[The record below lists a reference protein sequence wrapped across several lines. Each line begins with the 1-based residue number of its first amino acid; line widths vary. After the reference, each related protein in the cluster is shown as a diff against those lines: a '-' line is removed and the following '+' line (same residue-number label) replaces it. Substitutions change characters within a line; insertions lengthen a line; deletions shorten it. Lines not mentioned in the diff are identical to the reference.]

1 MKKSSYI
8 SVGCLLTALGMSVI
22 ISCSKSFLSKEPK
35 GVAFLELL
43 DPEDILT
50 GAYAALSGA
59 SSTTDQAMSGAA
71 SVRNWVWDC
80 ASDDAY
86 KGTTQGDTQPVEE
99 IELYKADATN
109 QFINGKWFVSY
120 DGIARANDVLKSL
133 ANKRASMDATQATVI
148 EAQAKFIRAWW
159 HFRLLQVFWQV
170 PYITE
175 SVVPSE
181 VKNDRPIWDDIE
193 ADFKFAVDNLPE
205 SYTGEPGRA
214 TKWAAMAY
222 MAYAHMFQKEYDKA
236 KPLLDAVINSG
247 RFDLV
252 ANFKDNYSPLTEN
265 NIESIFEIQSSVN
278 NGTDRP
284 RNGNADSWVTLPLN
298 RFVPTCCNV
307 YQPSQDIV
315 NAFKVDVN
323 GLPLLGINGPKF
335 NETNLKNDMGLT
347 PTDEFIP
354 SDEPVDP
361 RLDWTVGR
369 RGIPYMDWG
378 VYSGSDWVRQQ
389 VYGGPY
395 NSVKQM
401 FYKKDQAIASHSS
414 FARSTSI
421 NYRALRFAHV
431 LLWRAEC
438 AVEEED
444 LETAKTLIN
453 RVRRRASDDL
463 VMGKVTTYI
472 FDGRPIEVDMTK
484 PAANYKLGEY
494 TSFPSQEYGRA
505 ALRMEL
511 RLETALEGNRFFDL
525 VRWGI
530 DNQVLNEFIVNESQ
544 FRTLMQGITYDPQK
558 NDKWPIPQTQL
569 DLQPGILQQDPAY

>member
-1 MKKSSYI
+1 MKKSNNI
-8 SVGCLLTALGMSVI
+8 VVGGLCLAITI
-22 ISCSKSFLSKEPK
+22 ISIYSCKKSFLTKEPK

-43 DPEDILT
+43 SPDDILI
-50 GAYAALSGA
+50 GAYAALSGGM
-59 SSTTDQAMSGAA
+59 STTDQAMSGAA

-99 IELYKADATN
+99 IELYKAAPTN

-133 ANKRASMDATQATVI
+133 AQKKASMDPAKATII
-148 EAQAKFIRAWW
+148 EAQARFIRGWW
-159 HFRLLQVFWQV
+159 HFRLSQVFWQV

-175 SVVPSE
+175 NVDPSE

-193 ADFKFAVDNLPE
+193 ADFSFAVQNLPE
-205 SYTGEPGRA
+205 SYPGEPGRI

-222 MAYAHMFQKEYDKA
+222 KAYAHMFQKEFDQA
-236 KPLLDAVINSG
+236 KPLLDNIIASN

-252 ANFKDNYSPLTEN
+252 PNFKDNYSPLTEN

-278 NGTDRP
+278 NGTTTP
-284 RNGNADSWVTLPLN
+284 RNGNPDSWVTNPLN

-307 YQPSQDIV
+307 YQPSQDLV
-315 NAFKVDVN
+315 NAFKVDAD

-347 PTDEFIP
+347 STQEFIP
-354 SDEPVDP
+354 ATDPVDP
-361 RLDWTVGR
+361 RLDFSVGR
-369 RGIPYMDWG
+369 RGIPYLDWG
-378 VYSGSDWVRQQ
+378 VHSGSEWVRSQS
-389 VYGGPY
+389 YGGPY
-395 NSVKQM
+395 NSIKQM
-401 FYKKDQAIASHSS
+401 FYKKDQAIASHAS
-414 FARSTSI
+414 FARATSI

-438 AVEEED
+438 AVEEND
-444 LETAKTLIN
+444 LETARQLIN
-453 RVRRRASDDL
+453 RVRRRASDDF
-463 VMGKVTTYI
+463 VMGKVNTYI
-472 FDGRPIEVDMTK
+472 FDGRPIEIDMTK

-494 TSFPSQEYGRA
+494 ATFPSQDYGRA
-505 ALRMEL
+505 AVRMEL
-511 RLETALEGNRFFDL
+511 RLETAMEGNRFFDL

-530 DNQVLNEFIVNESQ
+530 DNAVLNEYIEHESK
-544 FRTLMQGITYDPQK
+544 FRTLMIGITYDPQR
-558 NDKWPIPQTQL
+558 NDKWPIPQVQL
-569 DLQPGILQQDPAY
+569 DLQPGVLQQDPSY